1 MAERPASDSAE
12 QALKKLADQLTCGIC
27 LESYTDPKLLQCF
40 HVFCKKCLE
49 QIAARGQQGQPLV
62 CPNCRGT
69 TQIPPNGISRLQG
82 AFHIHH
88 LFEIQDALKKIKAPQ
103 RMKCEK
109 CKKRNATSYCR
120 DCGKFICEVCTEVH
134 ETWEDFES
142 HEVIGLDQLE
152 GDVMKLVPPKKMTMY
167 CSKHKGKELELYCET
182 CGELICHNCTVRL
195 HEGHRYDLVS
205 DTFEKHKSEF
215 VSHLQPVKQHL
226 DTVNQAIEGL
236 DVRCHQIT
244 DQRMATEAN
253 IHKTIRQLHE
263 ALEVRK
269 TELISQLDG
278 ITQQKLK
285 NLAAQR
291 DQFELVQTQL
301 SSCLDF
307 VSESLRTGSEG
318 EILAMKKPVVKQI
331 KEVTAEF
338 RPDTLVPRELADIWF
353 TSSAEVGAACQQF
366 GKVYT
371 CPVSPEKCYA
381 TGKGLQVATDGE
393 ETTATLHVVDQEGR
407 ECDKLIS
414 HVSCELI
421 SCSDATT
428 VKGSVK
434 RTDKNKYEIRY
445 KPTTRGRHQLHVR
458 VEGEH
463 IKESP
468 FTVTVKLP
476 IAELG
481 TPIRTIGGLINPWG
495 VAVNEN
501 GQIIVAEYGRHC
513 ISIFGRDREKIKT
526 FGTLGSD
533 RGQFNKPHGVAIDK
547 DGNILVV
554 DGSNHRIQKFT
565 ADGQFL
571 TSVGTYG
578 SGPLQFS
585 IPEGIGISER
595 NRIYVCDCDN
605 HRVQIL
611 NADLTFHSS
620 FGSKGSGNGQFQFP
634 WGVAFDSTGNV
645 YIADYGNHRIQVFTE
660 DGHFLRRFGK
670 YGQGDGELNYPSSV
684 TIDSDDIVH
693 VCERINHR
701 VSLFTTE
708 GRFFR
713 SFGTRGKEPGQFSK
727 PYGIT
732 VDRNGLVYVSDTG
745 NNRLQ
750 IF

>member
-1 MAERPASDSAE
+1 MAERPTSDSAAE

-49 QIAARGQQGQPLV
+49 QVAARGQQGQPLV

-69 TQIPPNGISRLQG
+69 TQIPPNAISSLQG

-103 RMKCEK
+103 RPICEK

-120 DCGKFICEVCTEVH
+120 DCGQFICEFCTEVH
-134 ETWEDFES
+134 ESWDEFSS
-142 HEVIGLDQLE
+142 HEVISLGKLE
-152 GDVMKLVPPKKMTMY
+152 GDVTNLVPPTKMTMY

-182 CGELICHNCTVRL
+182 CGELICHNCTIRL
-195 HEGHRYDLVS
+195 HEGHQYDLVS
-205 DTFEKHKSEF
+205 DTFEKHKSEL

-236 DVRCHQIT
+236 DVRCHLIT
-244 DQRMATEAN
+244 DQRTATEAN

-269 TELISQLDG
+269 TELISQLDR

-285 NLAAQR
+285 HLAAQR

-338 RPDTLVPRELADIWF
+338 RPDTLVPREQADIWF
-353 TSSAEVGAACQQF
+353 TSSAEVSAACQQF
-366 GKVYT
+366 GKVYAS
-371 CPVSPEKCYA
+371 PIFPEKCHA
-381 TGKGLQVATDGE
+381 IGNGLEVATVGE

-407 ECDKLIS
+407 ECDKPIP

-468 FTVTVKLP
+468 FTVV
-476 IAELG
+476 AVSSLG
-481 TPIRTIGGLINPWG
+481 TPIRTTGGLKEPWG
-495 VAVNEN
+495 VAVNEH
-501 GQIIVAEYGRHC
+501 GQIVVAENGGHC
-513 ISIFGRDREKIKT
+513 ISIFGRDGEKIKT
-526 FGTLGSD
+526 FGTYGSGH
-533 RGQFNKPHGVAIDK
+533 GQFKRPRGVAIDK
-547 DGNILVV
+547 HGNILVA
-554 DGSNHRIQKFT
+554 DSGNHRFQKFT

-571 TSVGTYG
+571 TSVGTG
-578 SGPLQFS
+578 GNGPLQFHW
-585 IPEGIGISER
+585 PGGIGISER
-595 NRIYVCDCDN
+595 DKIYVCDRSN

-611 NADLTFHSS
+611 NADLTFDSS
-620 FGSKGSGNGQFQFP
+620 FGSKGSADGQFQNP
-634 WGVAFDSTGNV
+634 RDVAFDSTGNV
-645 YIADYGNHRIQVFTE
+645 YVADSGNHRIQVFTE
-660 DGHFLRRFGK
+660 DGHFLRRFGRK
-670 YGQGDGELNYPSSV
+670 GEGDGELNCPVSV

-693 VCERINHR
+693 VCERTNHR
-701 VSLFTTE
+701 VSLFTSE
-708 GRFFR
+708 GRFLR
-713 SFGTRGKEPGQFSK
+713 SFGTYGTEPGQFK
-727 PYGIT
+727 DPHGIT
-732 VDRNGLVYVSDTG
+732 VDRNGLVYVSDHV
-745 NNRLQ
+745 NKRLQ
-750 IF
+750 TF